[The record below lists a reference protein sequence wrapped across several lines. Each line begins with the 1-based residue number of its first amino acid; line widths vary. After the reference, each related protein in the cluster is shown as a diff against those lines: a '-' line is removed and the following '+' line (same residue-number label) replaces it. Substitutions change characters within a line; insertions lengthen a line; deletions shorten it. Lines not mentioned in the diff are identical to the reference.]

1 MLNKI
6 DQIVSEM
13 SDDIK
18 DMEYGT
24 SYRRIKSEE
33 YRYVFIIVYYA
44 DNPLFF
50 IHQCLF
56 SSYKKII
63 GLNKRGI

>member
-24 SYRRIKSEE
+24 SYRRITQRILE
-33 YRYVFIIVYYA
+33 I
-44 DNPLFF
+44 
-50 IHQCLF
+50 
-56 SSYKKII
+56 
-63 GLNKRGI
+63 